1 MCMMISVSPG
11 MVAVEDWATVASM
24 TGNLISMD
32 LILILAALSG
42 SIIIIIIIT
51 IVLVI
56 LGILTV
62 ASMLTDHWR
71 LTSSKQFMRGCM

>member
-1 MCMMISVSPG
+1 

-42 SIIIIIIIT
+42 SIIIIIIIIT
-51 IVLVI
+51 IGLVI

>member
-51 IVLVI
+51 IILVI

>member
-1 MCMMISVSPG
+1 MMISVSPG

>member
-1 MCMMISVSPG
+1 MCMMITVSPG

-42 SIIIIIIIT
+42 SIIIIIT

>member
-1 MCMMISVSPG
+1 MMISVSPG

-42 SIIIIIIIT
+42 SIIIIIIIIIT
-51 IVLVI
+51 IGLVI